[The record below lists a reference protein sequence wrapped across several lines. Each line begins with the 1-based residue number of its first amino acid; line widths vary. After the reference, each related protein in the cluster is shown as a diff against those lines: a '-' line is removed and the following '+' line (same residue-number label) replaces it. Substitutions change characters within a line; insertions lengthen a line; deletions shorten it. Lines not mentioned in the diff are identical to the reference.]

1 VITPTPDCMKEPN
14 QPEIHAVGDIMDSP
28 MSTGHV
34 NFLWFMGRRQVM
46 KRFAFFVLSMCAA
59 TSAYAGLS
67 AVPEIDGI
75 AGLTALGAVGAT
87 MAFIWERR
95 RRKAK

>member
-1 VITPTPDCMKEPN
+1 
-14 QPEIHAVGDIMDSP
+14 
-28 MSTGHV
+28 
-34 NFLWFMGRRQVM
+34 M
-46 KRFAFFVLSMCAA
+46 KRFAFLVLSMCAA
-59 TSAYAGLS
+59 TSAYAGFDP
-67 AVPEIDGI
+67 VPEIDGI